1 MVNKPKDTTE
11 LNFLSLLMRPQGAY
25 SAILSFFPLAR
36 SCEQRELDVNRDFYP
51 ELACFKA
58 S

>member
-1 MVNKPKDTTE
+1 
-11 LNFLSLLMRPQGAY
+11 MRPKGAY